1 MLDKLTGMR
10 AFVVVV
16 QTGSFVAAADRLD
29 MSPQMVARH
38 IATLEKQL
46 ETRLL
51 NRTTRKQS
59 LTPAGSLYYRRC
71 ETILQAINSAE
82 REASSSSAI
91 LAGTLRLNA
100 PVTFGRYVLVD
111 FLSIFL
117 ERYPQMRIELIL
129 SDDVINPA
137 SEDFD
142 LVIRIGELDKKLR
155 LAAKP
160 LPAYRFIACA
170 APQYLAKYGHP
181 EQPSDLKHHECLVF
195 APWSAGLS
203 HYWPF
208 SSSEGY
214 AEVMVNSRLAIND
227 WGAILEAAL
236 RGTGL
241 LFGYEKGLER
251 FIKKGKLVPVLEDF
265 NIPPREMHL
274 LYDPSRANE
283 NRYKVF
289 IDELYEHLS

>member
-10 AFVVVV
+10 AFVAVV
-16 QTGSFVAAADRLD
+16 QSGSFVAAADKLD

-38 IATLEKQL
+38 IATLEKEL

-51 NRTTRKQS
+51 NRTTRRQS
-59 LTPAGSLYYRRC
+59 LTQAGALYYKRC
-71 ETILQAINSAE
+71 EAILPAIDSAE
-82 REASSSSAI
+82 REASGTKEI

-111 FLSIFL
+111 FLSMFL

-129 SDDVINPA
+129 SDKVINPA

-170 APQYLAKYGHP
+170 APQYLTKHGRPVH
-181 EQPSDLKHHECLVF
+181 PSDLQAHECLVF
-195 APWSAGLS
+195 APWSAGLT
-203 HYWPF
+203 HCWPF
-208 SSSEGY
+208 IGTEGS
-214 AEVMVNSRLAIND
+214 ADVMVNSRLAIND

-236 RGTGL
+236 RGTGVL
-241 LFGYEKGLER
+241 VGYEKELKQL
-251 FIKKGKLVPVLEDF
+251 IHKGKLVPVLEDF
-265 NIPPREMHL
+265 TIPSREMHL
-274 LYDPSRANE
+274 LYDPSRINE
-283 NRYKVF
+283 SRYQIF
-289 IDELYEHLS
+289 IDELIDYLS